1 MSVKI
6 SKSESAF
13 QIGNV
18 LLMAL
23 LIVVTLYPMI
33 YVVFASLSDPQT
45 FATQDGLMFRP
56 AGFSLDAYRTVLE
69 MQSIRLGFRNTTF
82 YLFVGT
88 LISMTLSIFA
98 AYAASRKD
106 FLFRKPFM
114 IFILITM
121 FFGGGMIPTYLV
133 VEGLGLTN
141 SIWAVLIP
149 GALSTYNIIVL
160 RAGFESIP
168 ESLIE
173 SASIDGANDFTVLF
187 RIILP
192 LSTATLA
199 TITLFYAVGRWSE
212 WYSALVYLQARR
224 DLYPLQ
230 MILREMLVQGD
241 MTDPAVVSALGQ
253 EGSTRYLL
261 NQIIKY
267 AAIVV
272 TTVPILLVYPFLQ
285 RYFVKGV
292 MIGAVKE

>member
-1 MSVKI
+1 MKL
-6 SKSESAF
+6 SKSEQLF
-13 QIGNV
+13 QVFNV
-18 LLMAL
+18 LVMIF
-23 LIVVTLYPMI
+23 LIVVTLYPML
-33 YVVFASLSDPQT
+33 YVVFASFSDPSA
-45 FATQDGLMFRP
+45 FATQDGLMLRP
-56 AGFSLDAYRTVLE
+56 AGFSVESYRTVLS
-69 MQSIRLGFRNTTF
+69 MGSIRQGFKNTGF
-82 YLFVGT
+82 YLVVGT
-88 LISMTLSIFA
+88 AFSMTMSILA

-106 FLFRKPFM
+106 FYFRKPFM
-114 IFILITM
+114 IFMLITM
-121 FFGGGMIPTYLV
+121 FFSGGMIPTYLV

-141 SIWAVLIP
+141 SVWAVLIP

-160 RAGFESIP
+160 RTGFESVP

-173 SASIDGANDFTVLF
+173 SASIDGANDFTILF
-187 RIILP
+187 RIMLP

-199 TITLFYAVGRWSE
+199 TITLFYAVGRWGE